1 MSLGQAKTN
10 RFQIGTAELRVGP
23 LSAARML
30 TQAHSVGLIDEA
42 KVAYSREVAQL
53 MGGFPKKLVDETPIS
68 EATTITATLREY
80 SRKNLGIL
88 LGKGTLATITDVNTV
103 ATGALTGGAATPVF
117 AATSAAGF
125 AVDDIVTGYIVGR
138 PELVFVGSISAITL
152 LDLDLTAMDATL
164 YADINTAIAGGA
176 VLKLFKAAVLAV
188 GDIAQ
193 TEYFS
198 AALIQKDLKTGR
210 PIVFNFWKVSSKGG
224 MDYATN
230 ASDYASTEL
239 SLEVL
244 EPIAADYGIGGSLA
258 HLAAVIP
265 GAPMWEL
272 VNSADVIV

>member
-10 RFQIGTAELRVGP
+10 RFQIGTAELRIGP
-23 LSAARML
+23 LSAARKL

-88 LGKGTLATITDVNTV
+88 LGKGNLSAAVDVNSI
-103 ATGALTGGAATPVF
+103 ATGAMTGAAATPTIPL
-117 AATSAAGF
+117 TSATGF
-125 AVDDIVTGYIVGR
+125 AVDDIVTGYVVGR
-138 PELVFVGSISAITL
+138 PELVFVGSVLTIVTNDVDITPI
-152 LDLDLTAMDATL
+152 DATL
-164 YADINTAIAGGA
+164 YADINSAIAGGA
-176 VLKLFKAAVLAV
+176 DLKVFKAATIAV
-188 GDIAQ
+188 GDLPQ

-198 AALIQKDLKTGR
+198 ASLVQKDLKTGR

-224 MDYATN
+224 MDYGTN

-244 EPIAADYGIGGSLA
+244 EPTAADYAVGGSLV

-265 GAPMWEL
+265 TTPMWEM